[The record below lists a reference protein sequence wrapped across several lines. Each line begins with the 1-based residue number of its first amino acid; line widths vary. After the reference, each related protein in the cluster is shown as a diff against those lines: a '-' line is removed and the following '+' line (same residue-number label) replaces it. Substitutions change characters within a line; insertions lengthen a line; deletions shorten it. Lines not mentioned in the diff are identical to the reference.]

1 MIREQSSESSDGAS
15 ERAAS
20 AEVSSQGEET
30 ASFNQS
36 PASHTTPVSASI
48 VGPVPMLQASNFNA
62 IISYRSPEARPT
74 HSDDPYE
81 RRHRDLSSE
90 NVFTSLAYPTI
101 AFPEAMFSRIFFLVQ
116 PSEEHSQSAGRI
128 MGLPEGQGFVSFRNG
143 ALERLEEIGER
154 IGSRKLVATF
164 EMLPTSFLV
173 QNSHDHYFMLA
184 FVKSW
189 AEWKSPSLCVVCISL
204 ENKA

>member
-1 MIREQSSESSDGAS
+1 
-15 ERAAS
+15 
-20 AEVSSQGEET
+20 
-30 ASFNQS
+30 
-36 PASHTTPVSASI
+36 
-48 VGPVPMLQASNFNA
+48 MLQASSFNA
-62 IISYRSPEARPT
+62 IISYRSPEPRPT
-74 HSDDPYE
+74 QSDGPYE
-81 RRHRDLSSE
+81 RPHPSWSSQ
-90 NVFTSLAYPTI
+90 NFFTSLAYPSI

-116 PSEEHSQSAGRI
+116 PSEENSQSVGRI
-128 MGLPEGQGFVSFRNG
+128 MGLPEAQAYVNFRDG

-154 IGSRKLVATF
+154 IGSRKLVAKF
-164 EMLPTSFLV
+164 ELLPTPFLV